1 MRGQQKIRVGRPWPA
16 WPRLLCPLASAA
28 ILVALIAP
36 AVAQVPPLPQSI
48 EPGRIQ
54 QQFQAPTNAPAV
66 SPPISVQQAP
76 PENVPPPGADKITLT
91 LDNVDIQGSTIYGP
105 ADLAPLIA
113 PYLHHPIALIDLF
126 HLADQITTKYRADG
140 YILSRAIVP
149 AQHIGPVAH
158 ITVVEGFVSEVK
170 FQGYESPTLRAY
182 GRHIMESK
190 PLQAKDLERYL
201 LLANDLPGVQAKAVL
216 SPSAT
221 VPGGALLTVVTEEKM
236 EDASLAV
243 DNRGTKFIGPIQ
255 FYAGAG
261 LNIPSLDS
269 RFAARYIT
277 TPSIREL
284 QYGELSYTQP
294 IGSDGLRAILYGNET
309 HSRPGYT
316 LSPFNV
322 FSDGDEG
329 TLTLAY
335 PVLRSRDHN
344 LEVRGSFDVKDSVT
358 VVSGASGIAPSSND
372 HLRVF
377 RLSFSH
383 DIADAWDGVNLANG
397 QFSHGANIL
406 GASANDMR
414 ATPSRFGAQS
424 DFTAWKG
431 EISRQQDLH
440 IVYPGLGFLVAAEG
454 QKSESGY
461 LPSSE
466 QFGLGGTQYG
476 RAYDPSDITADNGWA
491 GKAELQYNP
500 PIPGLVAEWLNTY
513 QFYSF
518 YERGRATRNLSSVGT
533 GAMSDAG
540 GGVRFALAG
549 RLTSDV
555 EVAKPLSR
563 DETINYGQP
572 HARPWRLFFSVST
585 QF

>member
-1 MRGQQKIRVGRPWPA
+1 MRGQPEIKVGRPRPLWL
-16 WPRLLCPLASAA
+16 RLLFTCAVLA
-28 ILVALIAP
+28 ALTAP
-36 AVAQVPPLPQSI
+36 AFAQTPPPVLPQSI
-48 EPGRIQ
+48 EPGRLQ

-76 PENVPPPGADKITLT
+76 PENVPPPGADKIQLT
-91 LDNVDIQGSTIYGP
+91 LDNVEIQGSTIYSP
-105 ADLAPLIA
+105 ADLAPMIS

-126 HLADQITTKYRADG
+126 RLADQITTKYRGDG

-149 AQHIGPVAH
+149 AQHIGPVAR
-158 ITVVEGFVSEVK
+158 ITVVEGFVSAVQ
-170 FQGYESPTLRAY
+170 FQGYDSPTLQAY
-182 GRHIMESK
+182 GRQIMESK

-201 LLANDLPGVQAKAVL
+201 LLANDLPGVQARAVL

-221 VPGGALLTVVTEEKM
+221 VPGGALLTVVTEQKRA
-236 EDASLAV
+236 DASLAV

-255 FYAGAG
+255 FYAGG
-261 LNIPSLDS
+261 GVNIPSWDS
-269 RFAARYIT
+269 RLAARYIT

-294 IGSDGLRAILYGNET
+294 LGSDGLRAILYANET

-316 LSPFNV
+316 LSPFHV

-329 TLTLAY
+329 TFTLAY

-344 LEVRGSFDVKDSVT
+344 LELRGSFDVKDSVT
-358 VVSGASGIAPSSND
+358 VVSSASGIAPSSND

-377 RLSFSH
+377 RAGVSH
-383 DIADAWDGVNLANG
+383 DIADSWDGVNLATA
-397 QFSHGANIL
+397 QLSHGVNIL
-406 GASANDMR
+406 GASANDNR
-414 ATPSRFGAQS
+414 ATPSRPGAQS

-440 IVYPGLGFLVAAEG
+440 IVFPGLGFLVAAEG

-461 LPSSE
+461 LPASE
-466 QFGLGGTQYG
+466 QFGLGGAQYG
-476 RAYDPSDITADNGWA
+476 RAYDPSDVTGDNGWA
-491 GKAELQYNP
+491 GKGELQYNP
-500 PIPGLVAEWLNTY
+500 PIPGFIAQWLNTY
-513 QFYSF
+513 QFYGF
-518 YERGRATRNLSSVGT
+518 YERGRATRNLSSVGK
-533 GAMSDAG
+533 GSLSDAG
-540 GGVRFALAG
+540 AGIRFALLG
-549 RLTSDV
+549 RLVSDV
-555 EVAKPLSR
+555 EVAKPLTR
-563 DETINYGQP
+563 DETINYSQP